1 MLKLVNTQGVRVGSS
16 DVFTNEIVFQ
26 KFKDRRLLALR
37 EREREREKPV
47 VYYVNEYSQCEKILH
62 YSIKE

>member
-37 EREREREKPV
+37 EREREKPV

>member
-1 MLKLVNTQGVRVGSS
+1 MLKLVNTQGVRVCSS

-26 KFKDRRLLALR
+26 KFKDRRLLAL
-37 EREREREKPV
+37 REREREKPV